1 MTRARAG
8 LAALLVSLLSVGAV
22 AVNAASATEAAPAA
36 AATADPNAD
45 VHHYGSATHHG
56 DTAGF
61 EPASPVVDMAAT
73 ATGDGYWLV
82 SRDGG
87 IFAFGDAAFHGSM
100 GAVALNEPIVG
111 MAATPSGE
119 GYWLAASDG
128 GIFAFGD
135 AAFHGSMGAV
145 ALNEPI
151 VGMAATPSGEGY
163 WLAAS
168 DGGIFAFGDA
178 TFHGSAADVVRG
190 EEVTAMAAHPDGGGY
205 WLARAAGPLWPL
217 TGLPTPEI
225 AARPALAVKIDN
237 HALAGSQWGL
247 NQADIVFEELV
258 EGGLTRFVAVFH
270 SQSPAVVG
278 PVRSAR
284 ETDVGLLPMFGES
297 LLAYSGGNRTV
308 RSFVDAA
315 PTITGVSPTS
325 IYDGTFYRT
334 SRRVSPH
341 NLLWAQVPEVTSV
354 PRSQFAYRDEVVAP
368 QSLPPFEPVL
378 VDFGGSTATWSWNG
392 SGFARVNRTRTHFDA
407 DGVPVT
413 ADNVVLLEVPY
424 VTSGSTGSPVASAV
438 GSGRG
443 RLLTDG
449 TSTEV
454 TWTRVSEGSPF
465 VLVEVGSGD
474 PGLLAPGRTWVE
486 LVPTGLS
493 PFTG

>member
-111 MAATPSGE
+111 MAAT
-119 GYWLAASDG
+119 A
-128 GIFAFGD
+128 
-135 AAFHGSMGAV
+135 
-145 ALNEPI
+145 
-151 VGMAATPSGEGY
+151 SGEGY

-341 NLLWAQVPEVTSV
+341 NLLSGADALWAQVPEVTSV